1 MYDFRQYLKMG
12 GNVVLGDQAA
22 ERIDLQTVERSKIVP
37 VLFSSLKIINQKFRK
52 DTGLELWSEALLD
65 SKKFLS
71 GSAFHFF
78 NTQKIGDDEFKS
90 VKKSVGDLDT
100 KVPEDLAPFI
110 RTWLTDRKPGTC
122 GDLTFVGFKESVGQF
137 ITLWAS
143 KTLNQNIQIDL
154 EQLPFVDGVPTEW
167 AEFSHSSEWVDLS
180 QGVKGVAHKNLLR
193 ALNAKDLNKVLI
205 RMKSG
210 KEKVVTSAEL
220 AFSASGAR
228 QKLEPIR
235 TADGTQEIKNNLPV
249 YREVPTSESG
259 FNTDLADI
267 FLLYFGHDPS
277 ATELKQMW
285 SFTGMLQLIKTH
297 FTKQQQLKIADGF
310 ANNLWG
316 PGQQK
321 LYRDNPDQDLEEKTM
336 MVQVMCKALGIS
348 SDRWDAMKK
357 EYYK

>member
-22 ERIDLQTVERSKIVP
+22 QRIDLQTVERSKIVP
-37 VLFSSLKIINQKFRK
+37 VLYSSLKAINAKFRK

-78 NTQKIGDDEFKS
+78 NIDKIADTDFKA

-110 RTWLTDRKPGTC
+110 RSWLQEHKPGTC

-137 ITLWAS
+137 ITLWNS
-143 KTLNQNIQIDL
+143 KTLDQNIQIDL
-154 EQLPFVDGVPTEW
+154 EQLPFMNGVPTEW
-167 AEFSHSSEWVDLS
+167 AEFSHSSEWVDLA

-193 ALNAKDLNKVLI
+193 ALNAKDLKKVLI

-210 KEKVVTSAEL
+210 KEKVVVSADL

-235 TADGTQEIKNNLPV
+235 NADGTQEIKNRLPV
-249 YREVPTSESG
+249 YREVPTTESG
-259 FNTDLADI
+259 FNTDLSDI

-285 SFTGMLQLIKTH
+285 SFTGMLQLIKAH
-297 FTKQQQLKIADGF
+297 FDKADQLKIADGF

-321 LYRDNPDQDLEEKTM
+321 LYRDNPDQDLEEKSM
-336 MVQVMCKALGIS
+336 MVRVLCKAFGINMS
-348 SDRWDAMKK
+348 RYDNLIKD
-357 EYYK
+357 YYK